1 MSQEF
6 IDYLQ
11 NLINENKF
19 INGEITFGKLNNNFL
34 ITILIKKVITNL
46 KTLLIKNIKI
56 LPITK
61 KFINTMITY

>member
-19 INGEITFGKLNNNFL
+19 INGEITFGKLNNNFFNYKL
-34 ITILIKKVITNL
+34 DSK
-46 KTLLIKNIKI
+46 
-56 LPITK
+56 
-61 KFINTMITY
+61 